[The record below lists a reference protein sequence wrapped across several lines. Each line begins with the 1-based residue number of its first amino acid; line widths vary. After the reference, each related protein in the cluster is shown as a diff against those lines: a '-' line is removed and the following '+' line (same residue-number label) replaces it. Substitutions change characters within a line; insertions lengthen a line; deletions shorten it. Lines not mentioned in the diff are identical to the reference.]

1 MSSLRPLFPL
11 LTTAGVLLAGNGLQG
26 TLITLRGSAEGFS
39 ATVIGLAGA
48 GYYLGFIIGCWMTP
62 WLLRTSGHIRAF
74 AAMTAIAAC
83 ASLAMVMVIDPFFW
97 FLMRLVTGVCFV
109 SLFANVESWINAQV
123 TNSTRARTLAI
134 YRFVD
139 LAAVTASQY
148 LLPVFGVGGFEI
160 FAVMTMLIILSI
172 VPVSLAD
179 RSNPAPPAPFSFN
192 PKRLWMVSP
201 LACAGVVTVG
211 LTTASF
217 RSVGPLYAEGLGLGV
232 ADIASFMS
240 AGIIGGIVLQYP
252 LGYLSDIISRRSVL
266 LMATAGS
273 TLTGLAMVWFAG
285 SSVALNLIGIF
296 LWGAFTLPLYSLSAA
311 HANDKAEAGEYV
323 QIASGLMFFWAI
335 GASIGPLLSAVLV
348 DWLGAS
354 AFFAFICAMHGAFV
368 VYTIVRIIRGEP
380 DDPDRGQFAGL
391 LRTSPIFAR
400 MAAQSVDR
408 PGKRADD
415 QADEA
420 QPKAEENDPSS
431 RQDKTE
437 NSG

>member
-1 MSSLRPLFPL
+1 MHSLRPLIPL

-26 TLITLRGSAEGFS
+26 TLISLRGSIEGFS
-39 ATVIGLAGA
+39 PTVIGLSGA
-48 GYYLGFIIGCWMTP
+48 GYYLGFIVGCWMTP
-62 WLLRTSGHIRAF
+62 RLLRTSGHIRAF
-74 AAMTAIAAC
+74 AAMAAVAAC

-97 FLMRLVTGVCFV
+97 FLMRMVTGLCFA
-109 SLFANVESWINAQV
+109 SLFANVESWINSQT
-123 TNSTRARTLAI
+123 TNSNRARTLAI

-139 LAAVTASQY
+139 LGAVTLSQY
-148 LLPVFGVGGFEI
+148 MMPVFGISGFEI

-179 RSNPAPPAPFSFN
+179 RSNPEAPAPFSFS
-192 PKRLWMVSP
+192 PKRLWLVSP
-201 LACAGVVTVG
+201 LASAGAITVG

-217 RSVGPLYAEGLGLGV
+217 RAVGPLYAESLGLQV

-252 LGYLSDIISRRSVL
+252 LGYLSDSIGRRSVL
-266 LMATAGS
+266 LLATSGS
-273 TLTGLAMVWFAG
+273 TLCGLFMVLFAG
-285 SSVALNLIGIF
+285 SGIALNLMGIF

-354 AFFAFICAMHGAFV
+354 AFFSFICSMHGAFV
-368 VYTIVRIIRGEP
+368 LYTLVRIVRGSADEPERG
-380 DDPDRGQFAGL
+380 RFAGL
-391 LRTSPIFAR
+391 LRTSPVFAR
-400 MAAQSVDR
+400 MAAQSVNR
-408 PGKRADD
+408 HTEPGKKDALGGEDK
-415 QADEA
+415 
-420 QPKAEENDPSS
+420 PENT
-431 RQDKTE
+431 R
-437 NSG
+437 